1 MLRALKKE
9 VDTMQEQEDKV
20 SREMETLRKNQKEMT
35 KINNTVTDM
44 KNALDGFISRLNT
57 GEKIISEFEDMSI

>member
-1 MLRALKKE
+1 MLRVFKKE

-44 KNALDGFISRLNT
+44 KNAFDGFISRPNT